1 MTSSNVVMT
10 WAGSTQFLAI
20 AYLPLALPSSFGAD
34 LGEGEMA
41 GAGSGTLLCWGQRG
55 FSSAFQ
61 GGGSC
66 LTFSADLFLHYLP
79 F

>member
-1 MTSSNVVMT
+1 MAMT
-10 WAGSTQFLAI
+10 WAGGSQFLAI
-20 AYLPLALPSSFGAD
+20 AHLALALPNCFGAEV
-34 LGEGEMA
+34 GEGEMA
-41 GAGSGTLLCWGQRG
+41 GAGSATLPCWSQRG
-55 FSSAFQ
+55 FSSALQ

>member
-1 MTSSNVVMT
+1 MAMTR
-10 WAGSTQFLAI
+10 AGSTQLLAI
-20 AYLPLALPSSFGAD
+20 TYLVLALPDCFGPEV
-34 LGEGEMA
+34 GEGEMA
-41 GAGSGTLLCWGQRG
+41 GAGSGTLLCWSQRG
-55 FSSAFQ
+55 FSSALQ